1 MKRPRTFGRFA
12 CAIPLL
18 FAMVA
23 MPGCVGW
30 KGRRGVDELCELG
43 HEVEGGHPE
52 ASLLEAVEA
61 PRKKAWEAERGG
73 EVAARP
79 FVRAR
84 MNGWPGTLHVDGAA
98 LPADPEEFARR
109 VARDT
114 WRGLEALHD
123 RENGLPVDHVHL
135 DPSSSGIPEG
145 RVGDYTNVTDV
156 GLRMLSIT
164 GANELGYLDDA
175 GAVARIAQ
183 LLDTLDGLETHR
195 GFFFNYYDSTSLERT
210 SNLLSFVDSSWLA
223 AGLIVVRNR
232 YASLADRATRL
243 IQAMDYTLLYD
254 PELGQMTHGYFVQ
267 RQKRS
272 RYHYGMLYAESRLGS
287 LIAIGEGE
295 APPQHWYHM
304 LRTLHPSCTWQ
315 SRQLVGRT
323 RKEALGVG
331 YFGGWYEWQGKRY
344 VPSWG
349 GSMFE
354 ALMPTLVF
362 DEPRLAPESLGANDA
377 TNVAVQR
384 GYATQV
390 LGYRVWGM
398 SPSSIP
404 GKQDYG
410 EYGVKVLGVI
420 GYGPGAVT
428 PHAAALALAVDPAAA
443 IANLQEL
450 ARRYPVYGDWGFY
463 DAVDPVSGA
472 VAYTYLTLD
481 QSMSFVALVN
491 HLTGHRIQR
500 LFEADP
506 IVRRALPVIADEHF
520 FD

>member
-1 MKRPRTFGRFA
+1 M
-12 CAIPLL
+12 
-18 FAMVA
+18 
-23 MPGCVGW
+23 
-30 KGRRGVDELCELG
+30 
-43 HEVEGGHPE
+43 
-52 ASLLEAVEA
+52 
-61 PRKKAWEAERGG
+61 
-73 EVAARP
+73 
-79 FVRAR
+79 
-84 MNGWPGTLHVDGAA
+84 
-98 LPADPEEFARR
+98 
-109 VARDT
+109 
-114 WRGLEALHD
+114 
-123 RENGLPVDHVHL
+123 
-135 DPSSSGIPEG
+135 
-145 RVGDYTNVTDV
+145 
-156 GLRMLSIT
+156 
-164 GANELGYLDDA
+164 
-175 GAVARIAQ
+175 
-183 LLDTLDGLETHR
+183 
-195 GFFFNYYDSTSLERT
+195 
-210 SNLLSFVDSSWLA
+210 
-223 AGLIVVRNR
+223 
-232 YASLADRATRL
+232 
-243 IQAMDYTLLYD
+243 
-254 PELGQMTHGYFVQ
+254 
-267 RQKRS
+267 
-272 RYHYGMLYAESRLGS
+272 
-287 LIAIGEGE
+287 
-295 APPQHWYHM
+295 
-304 LRTLHPSCTWQ
+304 
-315 SRQLVGRT
+315 GRT
-323 RKEALGVG
+323 RKEALGVE

-354 ALMPTLVF
+354 ALMPTLVL

-420 GYGPGAVT
+420 GYGAGAVT

-443 IANLQEL
+443 IADLQEL

-481 QSMSFVALVN
+481 QSMTFVALVN

-520 FD
+520 FE

>member
-1 MKRPRTFGRFA
+1 MRRSFGPFA
-12 CAIPLL
+12 CTISLL
-18 FAMVA
+18 GAMA
-23 MPGCVGW
+23 ATPGCAGW
-30 KGRRGVDELCELG
+30 KGGRGGSDGPCELG
-43 HEVEGGHPE
+43 HDVEGGHPE
-52 ASLLEAVEA
+52 AALLAAVDT

-84 MNGWPGTLHVDGAA
+84 MNGWPAVLHVDGAA

-109 VARDT
+109 VAQDT

-123 RENGLPVDHVHL
+123 RENGLPVDHVVL
-135 DPSSSGIPEG
+135 EPSSSGIPEG
-145 RVGDYTNVTDV
+145 RVGDYANVTNV
-156 GLRMLSIT
+156 GLRMLTIT

-175 GAVARIAQ
+175 GAVARIAR
-183 LLDTLDGLETHR
+183 LLDTLERLESHR
-195 GFFFNYYDSTSLERT
+195 GFFFNYYDTTSLERT

-232 YASLADRATRL
+232 YASLADRATQL
-243 IQAMDYTLLYD
+243 IRAMDFSLLYD
-254 PELGQMTHGYFVQ
+254 PGLGQMTHGYFVQ
-267 RQKRS
+267 RRQPS
-272 RYHYGMLYAESRLGS
+272 RYHYGMLYTESRLGS
-287 LIAIGEGE
+287 VIAIGEGE

-304 LRTLHPSCTWQ
+304 LRTLDPSCSWQ
-315 SRQLVGRT
+315 SRQPAGRT
-323 RKEALGVG
+323 RKEARGVG

-354 ALMPTLVF
+354 ALMPTLVL

-384 GYATQV
+384 DYATQV
-390 LGYRVWGM
+390 LGYPVWGM

-404 GKQDYG
+404 GTPDYG
-410 EYGVKVLGVI
+410 EYGAKVLGVL

-443 IANLQEL
+443 IADLQEL

-481 QSMSFVALVN
+481 QSMTFVALVN
-491 HLTGHRIQR
+491 HLTGHRIQH

-506 IVRRALPVIADEHF
+506 IVRRALPVIAEERF
-520 FD
+520 FE

>member
-1 MKRPRTFGRFA
+1 
-12 CAIPLL
+12 
-18 FAMVA
+18 
-23 MPGCVGW
+23 
-30 KGRRGVDELCELG
+30 
-43 HEVEGGHPE
+43 
-52 ASLLEAVEA
+52 
-61 PRKKAWEAERGG
+61 
-73 EVAARP
+73 
-79 FVRAR
+79 
-84 MNGWPGTLHVDGAA
+84 
-98 LPADPEEFARR
+98 
-109 VARDT
+109 
-114 WRGLEALHD
+114 
-123 RENGLPVDHVHL
+123 
-135 DPSSSGIPEG
+135 
-145 RVGDYTNVTDV
+145 
-156 GLRMLSIT
+156 
-164 GANELGYLDDA
+164 
-175 GAVARIAQ
+175 
-183 LLDTLDGLETHR
+183 
-195 GFFFNYYDSTSLERT
+195 
-210 SNLLSFVDSSWLA
+210 
-223 AGLIVVRNR
+223 
-232 YASLADRATRL
+232 
-243 IQAMDYTLLYD
+243 MDYTLLYD

-267 RQKRS
+267 RQQRS

-287 LIAIGEGE
+287 LIAIGEGKV
-295 APPQHWYHM
+295 PPQHWYRV

-315 SRQLVGRT
+315 SRQPVGRT

-354 ALMPTLVF
+354 ALMPTLVL
-362 DEPRLAPESLGANDA
+362 DEPRLAPKGLGANDA

-384 GYATQV
+384 AYATQV

-398 SPSSIP
+398 SPSSTP

-420 GYGPGAVT
+420 GYRPGAVT
-428 PHAAALALAVDPAAA
+428 PHASALALAVDPAAA

-450 ARRYPVYGDWGFY
+450 ARRYPVYTDWGFY
-463 DAVDPVSGA
+463 DAVDPASGV
-472 VAYTYLTLD
+472 VAHAYLTLD